1 MFIIK
6 DKKNKTITYDE
17 GDAYEYKKVVYGCYS
32 EEADITFIMSDIIE
46 KETDS
51 CISTEVTGFYFGTPN
66 LEYIEKY
73 NGKLEAEF

>member
-1 MFIIK
+1 MFTIK
-6 DKKNKTITYDE
+6 DKVNKTITYDD
-17 GDAYEYKKVVYGCYS
+17 GIYKKVMHGCYS
-32 EEADITFIMSDIIE
+32 AESDITFIMSDIIE
-46 KETDS
+46 KETES

>member
-6 DKKNKTITYDE
+6 DTINKTITYDKWE
-17 GDAYEYKKVVYGCYS
+17 SYKKVVYGCYS
-32 EEADITFIMSDIIE
+32 TESDITFIMSDIIE

-66 LEYIEKY
+66 LEYTEKY